1 MKKDLFDKLEKL
13 VEDFFFNILDEFIDE
28 FGGFEN
34 VVEMIGCKGWV
45 VSNDD
50 GSIFYE
56 LRFEFDVFVE
66 ILNIIEK

>member
-34 VVEMIGCKGWV
+34 VVEVNV
-45 VSNDD
+45 VSVV
-50 GSIFYE
+50 F
-56 LRFEFDVFVE
+56 FFD
-66 ILNIIEK
+66 NICFFF